1 MRAKVAQELHI
12 LQLINE
18 FFWAQRVSRRS
29 STWWK
34 AIPERT
40 WFEYLDQL
48 LTSESRKAY
57 SAGNLLLAQL
67 THEFN
72 MEQRFDD
79 ARSLLKHASELGCD
93 EPTVSI
99 LMKSISCCEAGLEKL

>member
-1 MRAKVAQELHI
+1 MVQEDQI
-12 LQLINE
+12 LGLVDQ
-18 FFWAQRVSRRS
+18 FFMTQRVSRGS

-34 AIPERT
+34 SIPEES

-48 LTSESRKAY
+48 LTSGNRKAY

-79 ARSLLKHASELGCD
+79 ARSLIKHASELGSD
-93 EPTVSI
+93 ELTASI
-99 LMKSISCCEAGLEKL
+99 LMKSISCCEAGLENR